1 MGHQFTKHYTR
12 EEARALLPLI
22 NAWLDQLNHL
32 RADLEKQEKRLK
44 GLMTAG
50 ADLGGSLVNKWVKL
64 LAELQG
70 VLVEFYRREIQV
82 KDLERGLID
91 FPAIVAG
98 KEVFLCWEKGEPDI
112 EFWHDLNTGY
122 AGREKL

>member
-22 NAWLDQLNHL
+22 NEWLDKLNHL
-32 RADLEKQEKRLK
+32 RSDLEKQEKRLN

-50 ADLGGSLVNKWVKL
+50 EDLGGSLVNKWVKL
-64 LAELQG
+64 LADLQG

-82 KDLERGLID
+82 KDVERGLID
-91 FPAIVAG
+91 FPSILAG